1 MLFHEEKSVGSTL
14 YSQVITQLFFIG
26 AALIVQHVEVLL
38 SISHFIPQNNCTHY
52 WKDVA
57 WNVEL
62 IQSIIYCSIKDIQE
76 KEMATHSN
84 VLASRIPGKGEPGG
98 LPSMGSHR
106 VGHDCSDLAART
118 FKRIG
123 FYVLCA
129 VSEWQWRIQW
139 LYSLGPVFYVQF

>member
-62 IQSIIYCSIKDIQE
+62 IQSIIYCSIKDILNFFFFFWTFLIETNVFHPLQVQR
-76 KEMATHSN
+76 KE
-84 VLASRIPGKGEPGG
+84 
-98 LPSMGSHR
+98 
-106 VGHDCSDLAART
+106 
-118 FKRIG
+118 
-123 FYVLCA
+123 
-129 VSEWQWRIQW
+129 
-139 LYSLGPVFYVQF
+139 